1 MTAGRKAT
9 PAPESRE
16 VAINEDAARADFATL
31 AELGTQEQE
40 RVTALAVQI
49 GYQGSLSVGALED
62 EIRFYQRRTVEAIL
76 ETGKR
81 LLLLRELSQI
91 GTEFEKRCE
100 MLGFARSTAYRFMQA
115 ASKTAKSDKLS
126 FLASQVKSGSAFLEL
141 ITHDDDELKVLDGMD
156 DVDRM
161 SASQLR
167 AAFRKAEAEGKR
179 NKAVIEEIN
188 TELMDLK
195 LQRKVVA
202 HTDWPDALVPLTD
215 QVAAAGRKLAQG
227 LSELQACRLALFA
240 AGVDLAEEDR
250 VRFEAAIGHVADVY
264 EEALSRAERSLEKE
278 RNTFDQV
285 MGPLTGGQS

>member
-1 MTAGRKAT
+1 MSRTPNTPAT
-9 PAPESRE
+9 PADLPELVPTKVDE
-16 VAINEDAARADFATL
+16 IVAMQDAAPSLTKL
-31 AELGTQEQE
+31 A
-40 RVTALAVQI
+40 AQI
-49 GYQGSLSVGALED
+49 GYEGSLTVGALED

-81 LLLLRELSQI
+81 LLLLKEMTPHGDFAKRAEL
-91 GTEFEKRCE
+91 
-100 MLGFARSTAYRFMQA
+100 LGFHIKTAQRFMQA
-115 ASKTAKSDKLS
+115 ALKTAKSDKLS
-126 FLASQVKSGSAFLEL
+126 FLAGQVKSGSAFLEL
-141 ITHDDDELKVLDGMD
+141 ITHDDEELKVLDDLD
-156 DVDRM
+156 DVERM

-167 AAFRKAEAEGKR
+167 AAFRKSEADRKR
-179 NKAVIEEIN
+179 NKAVIEEIS

-215 QVAAAGRKLAQG
+215 QVAAAGRKIAQG

-264 EEALSRAERSLEKE
+264 EESLSRAERSLEKE

-285 MGPLTGGQS
+285 MGPLTGGQA

>member
-1 MTAGRKAT
+1 MSRTPNT
-9 PAPESRE
+9 PAAPADMPELVPTK
-16 VAINEDAARADFATL
+16 VAEIVAAQDAATSLTKL
-31 AELGTQEQE
+31 AAQLEYE
-40 RVTALAVQI
+40 
-49 GYQGSLSVGALED
+49 GSLTVGALED

-81 LLLLRELSQI
+81 LLLLKEMTPHGDFTQRAEL
-91 GTEFEKRCE
+91 
-100 MLGFARSTAYRFMQA
+100 LGFSDRTARRFMQA
-115 ASKTAKSDKLS
+115 AMKTAKSAKLAVLS
-126 FLASQVKSGSAFLEL
+126 GQIKSGSAFLEL
-141 ITHDDDELKVLDGMD
+141 ITHDDEELKALDDLD

-167 AAFRKAEAEGKR
+167 AAFRKSEADRKR
-179 NKAVIEEIN
+179 NKSVIEEIS

-215 QVAAAGRKLAQG
+215 QVAAAGRKIAQG

-285 MGPLTGGQS
+285 MGPLTGEQA